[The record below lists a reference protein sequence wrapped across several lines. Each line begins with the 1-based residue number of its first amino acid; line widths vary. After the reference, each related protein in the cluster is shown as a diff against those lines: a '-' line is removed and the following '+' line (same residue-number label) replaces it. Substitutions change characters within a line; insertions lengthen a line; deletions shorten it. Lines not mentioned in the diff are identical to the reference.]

1 MDDDNVVRE
10 TAKENLDA
18 EAMDEIETHLI
29 GRHRITLHLRD
40 DVGPV
45 SPYSLL
51 LAESVPDLAD
61 KTVVDLGTG
70 SGILAILASL
80 QGAKKVYLLDTYD
93 KAISLALENGE
104 RNGVGDRLMHL
115 PVGSTML
122 PLPVGEKV
130 DFILSNP
137 AQLPLP
143 QEERENSPFYAGPD
157 GRSMIDALIS
167 EAPSK
172 LNPSGHVLMIHNSL
186 ANLRK
191 TLDILKSNGLQARVL
206 AERAIAFRPIINRAW
221 LDKLGG
227 EALGLYSVRDCIPYE
242 TLYVV
247 DAMA

>member
-1 MDDDNVVRE
+1 
-10 TAKENLDA
+10 
-18 EAMDEIETHLI
+18 MDEIETHLI
-29 GRHRITLHLRD
+29 GRHRITLHFRD
-40 DVGPV
+40 DVGPA

-51 LAESVPDLAD
+51 FAENIPDLAG

-70 SGILAILASL
+70 SGILAIVASL
-80 QGAKKVYLLDTYD
+80 QGAKRVYLLDTYD

-104 RNGVGDRLMHL
+104 RNGVGDRLAHL
-115 PVGSTML
+115 PIGSTML

-143 QEERENSPFYAGPD
+143 QQERQNSPFYAGPD
-157 GRSMIDALIS
+157 GRWMIDPLVR
-167 EAPSK
+167 EAPLR
-172 LNPSGHVLMIHNSL
+172 LNPSGHLLMTHTSL

-191 TLDILKSNGLQARVL
+191 TLDLLKSNGLQSRIL
-206 AERAIAFRPIINRAW
+206 AERAVAFRPFIDRAW

-227 EALGLYSVRDCIPYE
+227 EAEGLYSVRDGIAYE

-247 DAMA
+247 DATT